1 MIHKPAIMLGVSRS
15 QFSRRRCRFEVT
27 HTHTNTNAL
36 TCALSI
42 IGGGFFQQD
51 CDQGFEQ
58 KELCWLGGLSEK
70 DSAAFILSFE
80 ENFAAASGGAVYT
93 TCYNFGKCQAIQEK
107 FVGLPSAE
115 PVSVLVFDSNTAGGY
130 GHNIG
135 LCEARA
141 RTHTHVRAHIR
152 TCVFA

>member
-1 MIHKPAIMLGVSRS
+1 M
-15 QFSRRRCRFEVT
+15 
-27 HTHTNTNAL
+27 
-36 TCALSI
+36 
-42 IGGGFFQQD
+42 
-51 CDQGFEQ
+51 
-58 KELCWLGGLSEK
+58 GGLSEK

-93 TCYNFGKCQAIQEK
+93 TCYHFGKCQAIQEK

-115 PVSVLVFDSNTAGGY
+115 PVSVLAFDSNTAGGY

-141 RTHTHVRAHIR
+141 RAHTHVRVHTR
-152 TCVFA
+152 TRVFA